1 MKMLYFLNSEKR
13 LNRVARRAIVVGL
26 LSAVAVLANAFLD
39 VAPIYVI
46 PVLTGLLAAIDRS
59 LRK

>member
-1 MKMLYFLNSEKR
+1 MLYFLNSENKIH
-13 LNRVARRAIVVGL
+13 RVIRRAIVVGL
-26 LSAVAVLANAFLD
+26 LSAVAVLANAILD